1 MQYISNDP
9 EIKRLSAKNIKTKR
23 RRLVDDKIFVIEIER
38 GKNFNANKIKEL
50 LGINVKIIRGEK

>member
-1 MQYISNDP
+1 MCIRD
-9 EIKRLSAKNIKTKR
+9 RR
-23 RRLVDDKIFVIEIER
+23 RRLVDDKTFFIEIER